1 MSSIPDAIPKKS
13 LPKSEVLERI
23 FIQDFYLKIIFPS
36 NIRLNSDDQTSTDA
50 CSALFY
56 LSVHW
61 ESEMLYLVA
70 AIPVLFDE

>member
-1 MSSIPDAIPKKS
+1 MIDFLRSNILNKISSKDFLRSNPKKH
-13 LPKSEVLERI
+13 
-23 FIQDFYLKIIFPS
+23 PS

-56 LSVHW
+56 LSVRW
-61 ESEMLYLVA
+61 ESEMLFLVA